1 MDTAW
6 IALALTLKVAGWAT
20 ALNLVLGVGI
30 GYAMS
35 RRRFAGRDVLDAAF
49 TLPMVLPPTVL
60 GYYLLGLIGR
70 ESAVGRA
77 WEALTGA
84 PLVFTPTAAVLA
96 ATLAAFPFVVKTAR
110 AAMEDVDPR
119 LLGAAATL
127 GASPWR
133 AFVTVLLP
141 LSRGGIVAGLSLGFA
156 RALGDFGVTLM
167 IAGNIPGL
175 TQTASLAVY
184 DAVQANR
191 EAQAAGLVAVMTAI
205 AVAALYAGA
214 RLTRRRP
221 HAW

>member
-1 MDTAW
+1 MNWAPLVLSFQV
-6 IALALTLKVAGWAT
+6 ALAAIGLAG
-20 ALNLVLGVGI
+20 VLGVALAGLL
-30 GYAMS
+30 AT
-35 RRRFAGRDVLDAAF
+35 RRVPGADLLDVLVTA
-49 TLPMVLPPTVL
+49 PMVLPPTVL

-70 ESAVGRA
+70 ESAIGRA
-77 WEALTGA
+77 WESITGA
-84 PLVFTPTAAVLA
+84 PLVFTPVAAVLA

-133 AFVTVLLP
+133 AYVTVLLP

-167 IAGNIPGL
+167 IAGNIPGV

-184 DAVQANR
+184 DLVQANR
-191 EAQAAGLVAVMTAI
+191 DAQAAGLVAVMTA
-205 AVAALYAGA
+205 VAIVALYAGT

>member
-1 MDTAW
+1 MNWAPLVLSFQV
-6 IALALTLKVAGWAT
+6 ALAAIGLAG
-20 ALNLVLGVGI
+20 VLGVVLAGLL
-30 GYAMS
+30 AT
-35 RRRFAGRDVLDAAF
+35 RRVPGADLLDVLVTA
-49 TLPMVLPPTVL
+49 PMVLPPTVL
-60 GYYLLGLIGR
+60 GYYLLGVIGR
-70 ESAVGRA
+70 ESAIGRA
-77 WEALTGA
+77 WESITGA
-84 PLVFTPTAAVLA
+84 PLVFTPVAAVLA

-133 AFVTVLLP
+133 AYVTVLLP

-167 IAGNIPGL
+167 IAGNIPGV

-184 DAVQANR
+184 DLVQANR
-191 EAQAAGLVAVMTAI
+191 DAQAAGLVAVMTA
-205 AVAALYAGA
+205 VAIVALYAGT

>member
-1 MDTAW
+1 MNW
-6 IALALTLKVAGWAT
+6 EALALSLQVAFG
-20 ALNLVLGVGI
+20 ALLLAGGLGVGL
-30 GYAMS
+30 AALMAT
-35 RRRFAGRDVLDAAF
+35 RRLPGADLLEVLVTA
-49 TLPMVLPPTVL
+49 PMVLPPTVL

-70 ESAVGRA
+70 DSAVGRA

>member
-1 MDTAW
+1 MNW
-6 IALALTLKVAGWAT
+6 EALALSLQVAFA
-20 ALNLVLGVGI
+20 ALLLAGGLGVGL
-30 GYAMS
+30 AALMAT
-35 RRRFAGRDVLDAAF
+35 RRLPGADLLEVLVTA
-49 TLPMVLPPTVL
+49 PMVLPPTVL